1 MSPYVSLCSR
11 RIRRFLVVVVQWTS
25 KTCTKK
31 HENQLLLLFFSRCVL
46 LRGCLNSP
54 MARWTSYSWILL
66 RHLNVLFM
74 ILTTTEFAHTLLSCS
89 LTGDSQRAVVSASAS
104 SWWPVLSGLPQ
115 CLGLFFFCG
124 DLPTNITSRIKLFA
138 DNCVLYRPINSID
151 DHLALKLAF
160 DQLET
165 TSVFLRNFK

>member
-74 ILTTTEFAHTLLSCS
+74 ILTTTEFAYTLLSCF

-104 SWWPVLSGLPQ
+104 SWSPVLSGLPQ
-115 CLGLFFFCG
+115 GLGVFFFVTTYQ
-124 DLPTNITSRIKLFA
+124 LIS
-138 DNCVLYRPINSID
+138 
-151 DHLALKLAF
+151 HLALNSLLTIAYF
-160 DQLET
+160 IVLLIQSTIILP
-165 TSVFLRNFK
+165 SS

>member
-115 CLGLFFFCG
+115 CLGLFFFVTTYQ
-124 DLPTNITSRIKLFA
+124 LISL
-138 DNCVLYRPINSID
+138 
-151 DHLALKLAF
+151 LALNSLLTIAYF
-160 DQLET
+160 IVLLIQSTIILP
-165 TSVFLRNFK
+165 SS

>member
-74 ILTTTEFAHTLLSCS
+74 ILTTEFAHTLLSCF

-104 SWWPVLSGLPQ
+104 SWSPVLSSLPQ
-115 CLGLFFFCG
+115 GLGLFFFVTTYQ
-124 DLPTNITSRIKLFA
+124 LIS
-138 DNCVLYRPINSID
+138 
-151 DHLALKLAF
+151 HLALNSLLTIAYF
-160 DQLET
+160 IVLLIQSTIIL
-165 TSVFLRNFK
+165 SSS